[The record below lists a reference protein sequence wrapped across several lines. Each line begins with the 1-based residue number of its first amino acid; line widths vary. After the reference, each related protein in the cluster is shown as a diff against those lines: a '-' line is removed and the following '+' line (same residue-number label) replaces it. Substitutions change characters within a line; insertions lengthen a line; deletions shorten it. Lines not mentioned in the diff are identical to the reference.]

1 MIMCATIGHEPF
13 MHGTL
18 ILTFSSDIFFRR
30 TLFNGDLTGLSIP
43 MNHYAVDEKKNVK
56 PIRLSSVAE

>member
-1 MIMCATIGHEPF
+1 MKHVMY
-13 MHGTL
+13 GTL